1 MVLCLKEPELEDKL
15 AAAGGVPESVTSA
28 LGSLLTS
35 KDLDGMFIA
44 AGISLPAA
52 TELIGDIPNIDPLLL
67 HNVRWVILLLQQVK
81 QTLIG
86 LQWTE
91 VDALVSTDGCSL
103 SAQSDVQGIN
113 GCSGS
118 MW

>member
-1 MVLCLKEPELEDKL
+1 M
-15 AAAGGVPESVTSA
+15 TA

-67 HNVRWVILLLQQVK
+67 HNVRWVFSALRQVN
-81 QTLIG
+81 QTLAKHWLKQLWHDVRTDISLRSKCPALHLSNG
-86 LQWTE
+86 MAEKYALISNLQ
-91 VDALVSTDGCSL
+91 SP
-103 SAQSDVQGIN
+103 I
-113 GCSGS
+113 
-118 MW
+118 

>member
-1 MVLCLKEPELEDKL
+1 MVLCLQEPELEDKL

-67 HNVRWVILLLQQVK
+67 HNVRWVAWLLGQVN
-81 QTLIG
+81 QTLVG
-86 LQWTE
+86 LRWIE
-91 VDALVSTDGCSL
+91 VDALMSTDGFSD
-103 SAQSDVQGIN
+103 SAYKDV
-113 GCSGS
+113 
-118 MW
+118 

>member
-1 MVLCLKEPELEDKL
+1 M
-15 AAAGGVPESVTSA
+15 TSA

-67 HNVRWVILLLQQVK
+67 HNVRWVVLLLRQVN
-81 QTLIG
+81 QTLVG

-91 VDALVSTDGCSL
+91 VDALARTSGCSYSASTDS
-103 SAQSDVQGIN
+103 
-113 GCSGS
+113 
-118 MW
+118 

>member
-1 MVLCLKEPELEDKL
+1 MRVLLCLKEPKLDDKL
-15 AAAGGVPESVTSA
+15 AAAGGVPDSMVDA

-67 HNVRWVILLLQQVK
+67 HNIRWVSLLMRDWLDSK
-81 QTLIG
+81 T
-86 LQWTE
+86 
-91 VDALVSTDGCSL
+91 
-103 SAQSDVQGIN
+103 
-113 GCSGS
+113 
-118 MW
+118 